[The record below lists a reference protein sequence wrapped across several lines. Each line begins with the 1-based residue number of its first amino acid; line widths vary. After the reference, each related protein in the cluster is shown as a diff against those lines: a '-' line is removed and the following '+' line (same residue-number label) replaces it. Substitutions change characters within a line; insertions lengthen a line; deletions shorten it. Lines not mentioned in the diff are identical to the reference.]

1 MSFVEAII
9 SHSSVH
15 ENEPCMLRRQSSTTF
30 FKLTQTVNAKRFRTE
45 KFDDFYEKHEE
56 IGQGHFADVYRVKEK
71 STGTEYA
78 AKYIKKKR
86 LESSRRGV
94 SKKDI
99 QNEVNILAEMDHE
112 NIIYLHQVYENRQHV
127 ILVLELVGGGE
138 LFDFISEREWLTE
151 EEASYFVKQI
161 LLGIK
166 HMHSKGVAHLD
177 LKPENVMLKGANSH
191 ELKLIDFGV
200 SKKLS
205 KDVEVREMLGTT
217 EFVSPE
223 VINFEPISL
232 NSDMWSLGVISYIML
247 SGASPF
253 LGDTQQDTYANIMA
267 CDYEFDEEFFSETSE
282 LAKDFIRKLL
292 VKDHNKRMSVDE
304 CLVHPWIRPKS
315 VVDEADRR
323 QSKINME
330 SFKMFH
336 ARRRWKQS
344 MKVVVLCN
352 NLQRLNWKD
361 TDEAKTTNNNNE
373 SSVDKSIHRKSSINS
388 VKSNCE
394 KMESVRKTSTGD
406 HNFVMSAIFC
416 AINDN
421 NITGLDNLL
430 SMAHIDLNQTNLQG
444 EGAVHIAAGNGQLE
458 ILKLLSSNGASL
470 GITDAR
476 GDSGLHWAARGS
488 HLDVMKFLVSKGV
501 HVNLQNKFGETCLH
515 LSCSSKSDVSI
526 IEYLLSI
533 HTDVNL
539 KDNSDET
546 AAHVAA
552 RHGCSDKI
560 LLLWKSKA
568 CLDMNNTNSVIPLDV
583 ATKNGRLECKQILLE
598 CML

>member
-30 FKLTQTVNAKRFRTE
+30 FKAAQTVNATRFRTE

-56 IGQGHFADVYRVKEK
+56 IGQGHFADVYRVIEK
-71 STGTEYA
+71 STGAEYA

-99 QNEVNILAEMDHE
+99 QNEVNILSELDHE
-112 NIIYLHQVYENRQHV
+112 NIIYLHQVYETRQNV

-166 HMHSKGVAHLD
+166 HMHSRSVAHLD
-177 LKPENVMLKGANSH
+177 LKPENVMLKGSNSQ

-200 SKKLS
+200 SKKL
-205 KDVEVREMLGTT
+205 KQGEEIREMLGTT

-223 VINFEPISL
+223 VINFEPICL
-232 NSDMWSLGVISYIML
+232 NSDMWSLGVITYIML

-253 LGDTQQDTYANIMA
+253 LGDTQQETYANIMA

-292 VKDHNKRMSVDE
+292 LKDQNKRMSVDE

-315 VVDEADRR
+315 VIHEADRR

-330 SFKMFH
+330 SFKIFH
-336 ARRRWKQS
+336 ARRRWKHS

-361 TDEAKTTNNNNE
+361 SENIKKANNSTTNFENE
-373 SSVDKSIHRKSSINS
+373 DAIRAIDIKNRINGQ
-388 VKSNCE
+388 E
-394 KMESVRKTSTGD
+394 EAVRKISTDGN
-406 HNFVMSAIFC
+406 NFVMSAIFC
-416 AINDN
+416 AIYDN
-421 NITGLDNLL
+421 NIEGMDNLL

-444 EGAVHIAAGNGQLE
+444 EGAVHIASGNGQLE
-458 ILKLLSSNGASL
+458 ILKLLASNGGSL
-470 GITDAR
+470 GVIDAR
-476 GDSGLHWAARGS
+476 GDNGLHWASRNN
-488 HLDVMKFLVSKGV
+488 HLNVIKYLVSNGV
-501 HVNLQNKFGETCLH
+501 HVNQQNKFGETCLH
-515 LSCSSKSDVSI
+515 LSCYKKIDVSI

-539 KDNSDET
+539 KDNNGET
-546 AAHVAA
+546 AVHVAA
-552 RHGCSDKI
+552 RFGCSDKL

-568 CLDMNNTNSVIPLDV
+568 SLNEKNVKGEIPLDI
-583 ATKNGRLECKQILLE
+583 ASNNGNLECKQILIE